1 MANKNPQPR
10 KKRTKA
16 ENDKIRN
23 NRQAFCERIE
33 DLCQRRKE
41 KLYEYGYVPTD
52 EDNLFSSYRSIA
64 NELEISESEFCRYRK
79 GDADVPNWVLS
90 KLATLFNTSADYLI
104 GRIPEEYGTFSDH
117 LLASQLGISRDAYDN
132 LCDYSRDS
140 KFRLILNALL
150 SAKCTDNMNAYA
162 FRNILND
169 AYHFAELTLQENEV
183 KDEKTWL
190 VNVKNESKYNPKELK
205 HDNFALTGEY
215 PLDDKLKLL
224 DQKKESVVLDLYNDF
239 KQLLIAI
246 ADQYNTAPK
255 IIEERKHRVNK
266 WIGSTGIEVRK
277 YAQEKGNNP
286 ERICNF
292 INNRA
297 GEVSLEEIEQE
308 FSHVDEEAI
317 KKILDKLS
325 KDRAIMKAEHGY
337 CAVAEKGEK

>member
-16 ENDKIRN
+16 ERDRISD
-23 NRQAFCERIE
+23 NRQVFCERIE
-33 DLCQRRKE
+33 ELYQRRKE
-41 KLYEYGYVPTD
+41 DLCEYGHEPNEND
-52 EDNLFSSYRSIA
+52 KIFASYRNIA
-64 NELEISESEFCRYRK
+64 KEVGISEPEFCRYRK
-79 GDADVPNWVLS
+79 GDADVPLWVLS
-90 KLATLFNTSADYLI
+90 KLATLFDTSSDYLI
-104 GRIPEEYGTFSDH
+104 GRIPDEYGSFSDY

-132 LCDYSRDS
+132 LCDYSRDP

-150 SAKCTDNMNAYA
+150 SSKCTDNMNAYA

-183 KDEKTWL
+183 KDEKAWL
-190 VNVKNESKYNPKELK
+190 VSVKNESKYNSKELK
-205 HDNFALTGEY
+205 HDNFALAGEY
-215 PLDDKLKLL
+215 PLDDKLKVL
-224 DQKKESVVLDLYNDF
+224 DQKKEAIVLDLYNDF

-246 ADQYNTAPK
+246 ADPYNTAPE

-266 WIGSTGIEVRK
+266 WIGSTGNEVRN

-297 GEVSLEEIEQE
+297 SEVSLEEIEQE
-308 FSHVDEEAI
+308 FSHVDEEAL

-325 KDRAIMKAEHGY
+325 KNRAIMKAEHGY
-337 CAVAEKGEK
+337 CAVAEKVNS

>member
-16 ENDKIRN
+16 ENERIKDK
-23 NRQAFCERIE
+23 RQVFCKRIE
-33 DLCQRRKE
+33 DLCQQRKE

-52 EDNLFSSYRSIA
+52 EDKRFSSYRSIA

-104 GRIPEEYGTFSDH
+104 GRIPEEYGTFSDY

-132 LCDYSRDS
+132 LCDYSHDS

-150 SAKCTDNMNAYA
+150 SAKCTDIMNAYA

-169 AYHFAELTLQENEV
+169 AYRFAELTLQENEA
-183 KDEKTWL
+183 KDEKAWL
-190 VNVKNESKYNPKELK
+190 ANVKNESKYNPKELK
-205 HDNFALTGEY
+205 HNNFALAGEY
-215 PLDDKLKLL
+215 PLDDKLNVL
-224 DQKKESVVLDLYNDF
+224 DQKKEAVILDVYNDF
-239 KQLLIAI
+239 KQLLVAI
-246 ADQYNTAPK
+246 ANQYNTAPE

-266 WIGSTGIEVRK
+266 WIASTGNEVRK

-292 INNRA
+292 IKNRA
-297 GEVSLEEIEQE
+297 DEVPLEEIEQE
-308 FSHVDEEAI
+308 FSHVDEDAL
-317 KKILDKLS
+317 KKILDELS
-325 KDRAIMKAEHGY
+325 KNRSIMKAEHGY
-337 CAVAEKGEK
+337 CAVARK